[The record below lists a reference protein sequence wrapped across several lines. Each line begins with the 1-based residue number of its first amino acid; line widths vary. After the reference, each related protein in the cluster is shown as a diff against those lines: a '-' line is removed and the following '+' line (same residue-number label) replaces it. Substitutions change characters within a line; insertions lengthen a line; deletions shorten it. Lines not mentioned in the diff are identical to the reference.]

1 MSGKRPCTNLS
12 IFGPAYPIAPFGLC
26 TTGFVAGSAH
36 NSVPP
41 NPSPHVPNRIA
52 LTTANL
58 DCHRPAH
65 LKPVRNSLTLSPLL
79 PPPSRPPQ
87 QARRPRHLRRLSYPC
102 RPRHRLARESKITL
116 SCPLLLLLFALQS
129 ISGPVALAVAR
140 PTLGRGSSLF
150 ALLWGSDS
158 ARVSVSSR
166 LRSLG

>member
-1 MSGKRPCTNLS
+1 VHKPEHIRPGLPDRSFRPVHHGIRCRFSPQLRPSQPEPTRSKPNCS
-12 IFGPAYPIAPFGLC
+12 HNCKFGL
-26 TTGFVAGSAH
+26 
-36 NSVPP
+36 PP
-41 NPSPHVPNRIA
+41 PSPPEARA
-52 LTTANL
+52 QLTHTL
-58 DCHRPAH
+58 PA
-65 LKPVRNSLTLSPLL
+65 PA
-79 PPPSRPPQ
+79 PPSRPPQ